1 MRLRWMEDQ
10 LRDPELLPLLQK
22 RTAMPKGFR
31 RGADGLLEKA
41 VSPKDWIRV
50 EWAPVVPAGQA
61 TATLA
66 WRKLMYLHHHIGVA
80 GGHRSAGK
88 TVILMEHNCFG
99 PR

>member
-1 MRLRWMEDQ
+1 MEVGASLRLRWMEDQ

-22 RTAMPKGFR
+22 KTAMPKGFR

-61 TATLA
+61 HSGVDLA
-66 WRKLMYLHHHIGVA
+66 HVDMRAAPHWSGWRPP
-80 GGHRSAGK
+80 
-88 TVILMEHNCFG
+88 FG
-99 PR
+99 